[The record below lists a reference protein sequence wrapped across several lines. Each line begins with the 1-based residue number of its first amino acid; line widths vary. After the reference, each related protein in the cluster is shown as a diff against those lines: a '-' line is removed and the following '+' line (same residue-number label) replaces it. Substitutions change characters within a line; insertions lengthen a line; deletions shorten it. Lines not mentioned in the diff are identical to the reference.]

1 MKSSDKFLNELT
13 QIVRYWVNIT
23 NVPSELKENENQA
36 GNMKKIL
43 FYMCPICG
51 NIITSVGQ
59 GNFSCCGI
67 TLLVQEAE
75 KCDEGHMIEVETI
88 ENEYCVTVR
97 HPMTKG
103 HYLSFLAYVTS
114 DTFELVK
121 LYPEQDVSVRFRRK
135 GHGMFYTYCN
145 N

>member
-1 MKSSDKFLNELT
+1 
-13 QIVRYWVNIT
+13 
-23 NVPSELKENENQA
+23 
-36 GNMKKIL
+36 MKKIL

-67 TLLVQEAE
+67 TLPVQEAE

-103 HYLSFLAYVTS
+103 HYLSFIAYVTS

-121 LYPEQDVSVRFRRK
+121 LYPEQDVSMRFRRK
-135 GHGMFYTYCN
+135 GHGMFYAYCN
-145 N
+145 KHGMFQQPV

>member
-1 MKSSDKFLNELT
+1 
-13 QIVRYWVNIT
+13 
-23 NVPSELKENENQA
+23 
-36 GNMKKIL
+36 MKKIL

-67 TLLVQEAE
+67 TLPVQEAE

-103 HYLSFLAYVTS
+103 HYLSFIAYVTS

-121 LYPEQDVSVRFRRK
+121 LYPEQDVSVRFKRK
-135 GHGMFYTYCN
+135 GHGMFYAYCN
-145 N
+145 KHGMFQKPV